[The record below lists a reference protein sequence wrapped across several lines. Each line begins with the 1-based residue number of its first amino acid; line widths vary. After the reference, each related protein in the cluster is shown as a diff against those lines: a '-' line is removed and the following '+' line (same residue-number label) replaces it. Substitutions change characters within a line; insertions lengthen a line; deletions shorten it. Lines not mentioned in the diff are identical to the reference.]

1 MTRRTAKTVE
11 EENKDLFPTT
21 SSSIM
26 LYQEVIVRLHIY
38 KVSYLILFILSC
50 FSTRLLAQGTLADYQ
65 RAEKF
70 LRKNVEKMIFH
81 TRVIPNWIQD
91 TSRFWYKN
99 DIRKGKEFILVDA
112 INKSR
117 KPAFNHHKLAK
128 ALSRIMEK
136 DYQPY
141 ALPFDSFEFAENG
154 KTITFK
160 IDSQHIK
167 CNLKT
172 YRCEKIK
179 EEKKDLAVSTSP
191 DGQWTAF
198 VKNYNLYIRSVKTG
212 EEFQLTTNATEKYAY
227 GLSWDWYH
235 LMNESDPSKTKKIG
249 DISVAWAPDSG
260 KLVTHRVDYRNA
272 KKMYLYQSTP
282 ESGYR
287 AQVWSYYRALPGET
301 AATMFEY
308 FIFDI
313 QSKKQIPIDIKPLSS
328 MESWDFPTWFKDSRR
343 LHFFYYTRGYK
354 KIILLEI
361 DAETGKCRQVI
372 EESFKTYVDVY
383 KRFINILGEGKELV
397 WGSERDGWSHLYL
410 YDWNTGQ
417 LNNQITRGEFV
428 VRSVIH
434 VDEKTRQVYFMAC
447 GRDPDRD
454 PYLQHLYRVNL
465 DGTGLTLLTPEHAEH
480 WIRLSPDKKY
490 VVDTYSRVDLPPVTV
505 LRHLIDGKIIFQLE
519 KADIKALLATGWK
532 YPEAF
537 TVKARDGKT
546 DLYGVIFRPTN
557 FDPNKKYPIID
568 SIYSGPHTIRTSKSF
583 RRGCLNMDQAI
594 SELGF
599 IVVTIDGLGTAY
611 RSKAFHDFSY
621 KNLGDIGSLDHIK
634 ALKQL
639 TQKYPYMDLS
649 RVGIFGY
656 SAGGYDAAHAL
667 LTHPEFYKV
676 GVASA
681 GNHDHQM
688 AKAWW
693 PENFQ
698 GYPVE
703 KHYVEQSNLTLAK
716 NLQGKLLLVHGD
728 MDNNVNP
735 ASTLRLV
742 GELIKANKDFDLI
755 IVPNGGHNLW
765 DHPYVIR
772 KLWDYFVLHLLG
784 VVHPNYLVKENQ

>member
-1 MTRRTAKTVE
+1 M
-11 EENKDLFPTT
+11 
-21 SSSIM
+21 
-26 LYQEVIVRLHIY
+26 RLSFFR
-38 KVSYLILFILSC
+38 VSFLIFFILSW
-50 FSTRLLAQGTLADYQ
+50 FSTGLSAQGTLADYQ

-70 LRKNVEKMIFH
+70 LPKNLGKMIFH
-81 TRVIPNWIQD
+81 TRVIPNRVKY
-91 TSRFWYKN
+91 TSLFWYKN

-112 INKSR
+112 KKKSR
-117 KPAFNHHKLAK
+117 KPAFNHQKLAK
-128 ALSRIMEK
+128 ALSRLMGKE
-136 DYQPY
+136 YQPY
-141 ALPFDSFEFAENG
+141 DLPFDFFQLAYNAR
-154 KTITFK
+154 TITFK
-160 IDSQHIK
+160 VDSQYIK

-172 YRCEKIK
+172 YKCEKI
-179 EEKKDLAVSTSP
+179 EEKEKDPSVSTSP

-212 EEFQLTTNATEKYAY
+212 EEFPLTSDGTEKYAY
-227 GLSWDWYH
+227 GLSWDWGH
-235 LMNESDPSKTKKIG
+235 LMNESDPAKTKKIEG
-249 DISVAWAPDSG
+249 ISAAWAPDSR
-260 KLVTHRVDYRNA
+260 KLVTQRVDYRNA

-287 AQVWSYYRALPGET
+287 AQVWSYYRSLPGET
-301 AATMFEY
+301 AATMFEF
-308 FIFDI
+308 FIYDI
-313 QSKKQIPIDIKPLSS
+313 HSKKQVPIDIKPLSS
-328 MESWDFPTWFKDSRR
+328 MESWDFPSWFKDSRR
-343 LHFFYYTRGYK
+343 LHFFHYTRGYK
-354 KIILLEI
+354 KIILYEI
-361 DAETGKCRQVI
+361 DAETGKSRQVI
-372 EESFKTYVDVY
+372 EDSSDTYVDVY
-383 KRFINILGEGKELV
+383 KRFINILGEGQELV

-417 LNNQITRGEFV
+417 LKNQITRGEFV

-434 VDEKTRQVYFMAC
+434 VDEKKRQVFFMAC
-447 GRDPDRD
+447 GREPDRD
-454 PYLQHLYRVNL
+454 PYMQHLYRVNL
-465 DGTGLTLLTPEHAEH
+465 DGTGLTLLTPEPAEH
-480 WIRLSPDKKY
+480 EINLSPDKKH
-490 VVDTYSRVDLPPVTV
+490 VVDTYSRVDLPPITV
-505 LRHLIDGKIIFQLE
+505 LRRLRDGKILFQLE
-519 KADIKALLATGWK
+519 QADIGDLLTTGWK
-532 YPEAF
+532 YPEVF

-546 DLYGVIFRPTN
+546 DLFGAIFRPSN

-568 SIYSGPHTIRTSKSF
+568 SIYSGPHTIRTPKSF

-594 SELGF
+594 AELGF
-599 IVVTIDGLGTAY
+599 IVVTIDGLGTAH
-611 RSKAFHDFSY
+611 RSKVFHDFSY
-621 KNLGDIGSLDHIK
+621 KNLGDIGALDHID
-634 ALKQL
+634 AFKQL
-639 TQKYPYMDLS
+639 AQKYPYMDLT

-656 SAGGYDAAHAL
+656 SAGGYDAAHAM

-703 KHYVEQSNLTLAK
+703 NQYVEQSNLTLAK

-755 IVPNGGHNLW
+755 IVPNGGHYLW

-772 KLWDYFVLHLLG
+772 KLWDYFVQHLLD
-784 VVHPNYLVKENQ
+784 VIPPNYKVKENQ

>member
-1 MTRRTAKTVE
+1 MKMPEHSKISV
-11 EENKDLFPTT
+11 
-21 SSSIM
+21 
-26 LYQEVIVRLHIY
+26 
-38 KVSYLILFILSC
+38 LIFLLLSF
-50 FSTRLLAQGTLADYQ
+50 FSTGLLAQGTQADYQ

-81 TRVIPNWIQD
+81 TRVIPNWVKD

-112 INKSR
+112 KKKSR
-117 KPAFNHHKLAK
+117 KSAFNHRRLAK
-128 ALSRIMEK
+128 TLSRLMEK
-136 DYQPY
+136 EYQPY
-141 ALPFDSFEFAENG
+141 DLPFDSFQLADNG
-154 KTITFK
+154 KAITFK
-160 IDSQHIK
+160 VDSQHVK
-167 CNLKT
+167 CNLRT
-172 YRCEKIK
+172 YKCEKIK
-179 EEKKDLAVSTSP
+179 EKKKDPAVSTSP

-198 VKNYNLYIRSVKTG
+198 VKNYNLFIRREKTN
-212 EEFQLTTNATEKYAY
+212 EEFQLTTDGTEKYAY
-227 GLSWDWYH
+227 GLSLDWYH
-235 LMNESDPSKTKKIG
+235 LMNESDPAKTKKIKSI
-249 DISVAWAPDSG
+249 DVVWAPDS
-260 KLVTHRVDYRNA
+260 KNLVTHRVDYRNA

-301 AATMFEY
+301 ATAMFQY

-328 MESWDFPTWFKDSRR
+328 MENWDFPTWFKDSRR
-343 LHFFYYTRGYK
+343 LHFFHYTRGYK
-354 KIILLEI
+354 KIILFEI
-361 DAETGKCRQVI
+361 DAETGKSHQVI
-372 EESFKTYVDVY
+372 EESSKTYVDVD

-397 WGSERDGWSHLYL
+397 WGSERNGWSHLYL
-410 YDWNTGQ
+410 YDWNSGQ
-417 LNNQITRGEFV
+417 LKNRITQGEFV
-428 VRSVIH
+428 VRSVVH
-434 VDEKTRQVYFMAC
+434 VDEKQRQVFFMAC
-447 GRDPDRD
+447 GREPDQD

-465 DGTGLTLLTPEHAEH
+465 DGTGLILLTPEPADHEIH
-480 WIRLSPDKKY
+480 LSPGKKY
-490 VVDTYSRVDLPPVTV
+490 IVDTYSRVDLPPVTV
-505 LRHLIDGKIIFQLE
+505 LRRLTDGKIILKLE
-519 KADIKALLATGWK
+519 QTDISDLLATGWK

-537 TVKARDGKT
+537 SVKARDGKT
-546 DLYGVIFRPTN
+546 DLYGAIFRPTN
-557 FDPNKKYPIID
+557 FDADKKYPIID
-568 SIYSGPHTIRTSKSF
+568 SSYSGPQAVWTPKSF
-583 RRGCLNMDQAI
+583 RRGCLNIGQAI
-594 SELGF
+594 AELGF
-599 IVVTIDGLGTAY
+599 IVVTIDGLGTAH

-621 KNLGDIGSLDHIK
+621 KNLGDIGALDHIH
-634 ALKQL
+634 AFQQL
-639 TQKYPYMDLS
+639 SKKYPYMDLS
-649 RVGIFGY
+649 RVGIFGH

-703 KHYVEQSNLTLAK
+703 KNYVEQSNLTQAK

-755 IVPNGGHNLW
+755 IVPNADHKLW

-772 KLWDYFVLHLLG
+772 KLWDYFVQHLLG
-784 VVHPNYLVKENQ
+784 IQPPKFRINEYP

>member
-1 MTRRTAKTVE
+1 VGQNPIHAK
-11 EENKDLFPTT
+11 
-21 SSSIM
+21 S
-26 LYQEVIVRLHIY
+26 QEVIVKSPVF
-38 KVSYLILFILSC
+38 KVLFLIFFILSW
-50 FSTRLLAQGTLADYQ
+50 FSTGLPAQGTLEDYQ

-70 LRKNVEKMIFH
+70 LPKNVEKIIFH
-81 TRVIPNWIQD
+81 TRVIPNWVKD
-91 TSRFWYKN
+91 TSLFWYRN
-99 DIRKGKEFILVDA
+99 DVQKGKEFILVDA
-112 INKSR
+112 KKKSR
-117 KPAFNHHKLAK
+117 KPAFNHQKLAE
-128 ALSRIMEK
+128 ALSRLMEK

-141 ALPFDSFEFAENG
+141 DLPFDFFQWADNG
-154 KTITFK
+154 KAVTFDV
-160 IDSQHIK
+160 DSQHIK

-172 YRCEKIK
+172 YKCEKSA
-179 EEKKDLAVSTSP
+179 EEKKDPSISISP

-198 VKNYNLYIRSVKTG
+198 VRNYNLYIRSIKTG
-212 EEFQLTTNATEKYAY
+212 EEFPLTTDGTEKYAY
-227 GLSWDWYH
+227 GLSWDWGH
-235 LMNESDPSKTKKIG
+235 LMNESDPAKTKKIE

-287 AQVWSYYRALPGET
+287 AQVWSYFRSLPGET
-301 AATMFEY
+301 AATMFEF

-313 QSKKQIPIDIKPLSS
+313 HSKKQIPIDIKPLSS

-354 KIILLEI
+354 KIILFEI
-361 DAETGKCRQVI
+361 DAESGKSRQVI
-372 EESFKTYVDVY
+372 EDSSETYVDVY
-383 KRFINILGEGKELV
+383 KCFINILGEGKELL

-417 LNNQITRGEFV
+417 LKNQITSGEFV
-428 VRSVIH
+428 VRSVVH
-434 VDEKTRQVYFMAC
+434 VDEKKRQVYFMAC
-447 GRDPDRD
+447 GREPGRD

-465 DGTGLTLLTPEHAEH
+465 DGTDLTLLTPEPAEH
-480 WIRLSPDKKY
+480 EISLSPDKEY

-505 LRHLIDGKIIFQLE
+505 LRRLRDGKILFKLE
-519 KADIKALLATGWK
+519 QADIDDLLTTGWK
-532 YPEAF
+532 YPEVF

-546 DLYGVIFRPTN
+546 DLYGAIFRPTN
-557 FDPNKKYPIID
+557 FDANKKYPIID
-568 SIYSGPHTIRTSKSF
+568 SIYSGPHTIRTPKSF

-594 SELGF
+594 AELGF
-599 IVVTIDGLGTAY
+599 IVVTIDGLGTAH

-621 KNLGDIGSLDHIK
+621 KNLGDIGALDHID
-634 ALKQL
+634 AFKQL
-639 TQKYPYMDLS
+639 AQRYSYMDLS

-693 PENFQ
+693 PENYQ
-698 GYPVE
+698 GYPVG
-703 KHYVEQSNLTLAK
+703 KQYVEQSNLTLAK

-755 IVPNGGHNLW
+755 IVPNGSHYLW
-765 DHPYVIR
+765 EHPYVIR
-772 KLWDYFVLHLLG
+772 KLWDYFVQHLLG
-784 VVHPNYLVKENQ
+784 VQPPKFKITIYP

>member
-1 MTRRTAKTVE
+1 
-11 EENKDLFPTT
+11 
-21 SSSIM
+21 
-26 LYQEVIVRLHIY
+26 VRLPFFR
-38 KVSYLILFILSC
+38 VSFLIFFILSF
-50 FSTRLLAQGTLADYQ
+50 FSTALFPRSILVDYQ

-81 TRVIPNWIQD
+81 TRVIPNWIKD

-99 DIRKGKEFILVDA
+99 DMRKGKEFILVDA
-112 INKSR
+112 KKKSR
-117 KPAFNHHKLAK
+117 EPVFNHYKLAK
-128 ALSRIMEK
+128 TLSRLMEK
-136 DYQPY
+136 KYHPY
-141 ALPFDSFEFAENG
+141 DLPFNSFKFADNG
-154 KTITFK
+154 KAITFK
-160 IDSQHIK
+160 VDSHHIK

-172 YRCEKIK
+172 YKCEKIEK
-179 EEKKDLAVSTSP
+179 EKKDPSVSTSP

-212 EEFQLTTNATEKYAY
+212 EEFQLTTDGMKKYAY

-287 AQVWSYYRALPGET
+287 AQVWSYYRALPGEA

-308 FIFDI
+308 VIFDI
-313 QSKKQIPIDIKPLSS
+313 QNKKQIPIDIKPLSS
-328 MESWDFPTWFKDSRR
+328 MENWDFPNWFKDSRR
-343 LHFFYYTRGYK
+343 LHFFHYSRGYK
-354 KIILLEI
+354 KIVLFEI
-361 DAETGKCRQVI
+361 DAETGKTRQVI
-372 EESFKTYVDVY
+372 EESSEIYIDVY
-383 KRFINILGEGKELV
+383 KRFINILGEGKEIV

-410 YDWNTGQ
+410 YDWNSGQ
-417 LNNQITRGEFV
+417 LKNQVTHGEFV
-428 VRSVIH
+428 VRSVVH
-434 VDEKTRQVYFMAC
+434 VDEKTRQVYFIAC
-447 GRDPDRD
+447 GYASERD

-465 DGTGLTLLTPEHAEH
+465 DGNGLTLLTPEPAEH
-480 WIRLSPDKKY
+480 EIYLSLDKKY
-490 VVDTYSRVDLPPVTV
+490 LLDTYSRVDLSPVTV
-505 LRHLIDGKIIFQLE
+505 LRHLNDGKIIFQLE
-519 KADIKALLATGWK
+519 QADIKDLLATGWK

-546 DLYGVIFRPTN
+546 NLYGAIFRPSN
-557 FDPNKKYPIID
+557 FDINKKYPIID
-568 SIYSGPHTIRTSKSF
+568 SIYSGPHTIRTPKSF

-594 SELGF
+594 AELGF
-599 IVVTIDGLGTAY
+599 IVVTIDGLGTAH
-611 RSKAFHDFSY
+611 RSKGFHDFSY

-639 TQKYPYMDLS
+639 AQKYTYMDLS

-703 KHYVEQSNLTLAK
+703 KHYMEQSNLTLAK

-755 IVPNGGHNLW
+755 IVPNGDHYLW

-772 KLWDYFVLHLLG
+772 KLWDYFVQHLLG
-784 VVHPNYLVKENQ
+784 IQPPKYRITINL

>member
-1 MTRRTAKTVE
+1 M
-11 EENKDLFPTT
+11 
-21 SSSIM
+21 
-26 LYQEVIVRLHIY
+26 RLSFFR
-38 KVSYLILFILSC
+38 VSFLIFFILSW
-50 FSTRLLAQGTLADYQ
+50 FSTGLSAQGTLADYQ

-70 LRKNVEKMIFH
+70 LPKNLGKMIFH
-81 TRVIPNWIQD
+81 TRVIPNRVKY
-91 TSRFWYKN
+91 TSLFWYKN

-112 INKSR
+112 KKKSR
-117 KPAFNHHKLAK
+117 KPAFNHQKLAK
-128 ALSRIMEK
+128 DLSRLMKKE
-136 DYQPY
+136 YQPY
-141 ALPFDSFEFAENG
+141 DLPFDFFQLAYNAR
-154 KTITFK
+154 TITFK
-160 IDSQHIK
+160 VDSQYIK

-172 YRCEKIK
+172 YKCEKI
-179 EEKKDLAVSTSP
+179 EEKEKDPSVSTSP

-212 EEFQLTTNATEKYAY
+212 EEFPLTSEGTEKYAY
-227 GLSWDWYH
+227 GLSWDWGH
-235 LMNESDPSKTKKIG
+235 LMNESDPAKTKKIE
-249 DISVAWAPDSG
+249 DISAAWAPDSR
-260 KLVTHRVDYRNA
+260 KLVTQRVDYRNA

-287 AQVWSYYRALPGET
+287 AQVWSYYRSLPGET
-301 AATMFEY
+301 AAAMFEF
-308 FIFDI
+308 FIYDI
-313 QSKKQIPIDIKPLSS
+313 HSKKQVPIDIKPLSS
-328 MESWDFPTWFKDSRR
+328 MESWDFPSWFKDSRR
-343 LHFFYYTRGYK
+343 LHFFHYTRGYK
-354 KIILLEI
+354 KIILYEI
-361 DAETGKCRQVI
+361 DAETGKSRQVI
-372 EESFKTYVDVY
+372 EDSSDTYVDVY
-383 KRFINILGEGKELV
+383 KRFINILGEGQELV

-417 LNNQITRGEFV
+417 LKNQITRGEFV

-434 VDEKTRQVYFMAC
+434 VDEKKRQVFFMAC
-447 GRDPDRD
+447 GREPDRD
-454 PYLQHLYRVNL
+454 PYMQHLYRVNL
-465 DGTGLTLLTPEHAEH
+465 DGTGLTLLTPEPAEH
-480 WIRLSPDKKY
+480 EINLSPDKKH

-505 LRHLIDGKIIFQLE
+505 LRRLRDGKILFQLE
-519 KADIKALLATGWK
+519 QADIGDLLTTGWK
-532 YPEAF
+532 YPEVF

-546 DLYGVIFRPTN
+546 DLFGAIFRPSN

-568 SIYSGPHTIRTSKSF
+568 SIYSGPHTIRTPKSF

-594 SELGF
+594 AELGF
-599 IVVTIDGLGTAY
+599 IVVTIDGLGTAH
-611 RSKAFHDFSY
+611 RSKVFHDFSY
-621 KNLGDIGSLDHIK
+621 KNLGDIGALDHID
-634 ALKQL
+634 AFKQL
-639 TQKYPYMDLS
+639 AQKYTYMDLS

-656 SAGGYDAAHAL
+656 SAGGYDAAHAM

-703 KHYVEQSNLTLAK
+703 NQYVEQSNLTLAK

-755 IVPNGGHNLW
+755 IVPNGGHYLW

-772 KLWDYFVLHLLG
+772 KLWDYFVQHLLD
-784 VVHPNYLVKENQ
+784 VIPPNYKVKENQ

>member
-1 MTRRTAKTVE
+1 
-11 EENKDLFPTT
+11 
-21 SSSIM
+21 
-26 LYQEVIVRLHIY
+26 VRLLSF
-38 KVSYLILFILSC
+38 KVSFLIFFILSW
-50 FSTRLLAQGTLADYQ
+50 FLTGLPAQGTLADYQ

-70 LRKNVEKMIFH
+70 LPKNVGKMIFY
-81 TRVIPNWIQD
+81 TQVIPNWVKG
-91 TSRFWYKN
+91 TSRSWYKN
-99 DIRKGKEFILVDA
+99 DIQEGKEFILVDA
-112 INKSR
+112 KKKSR
-117 KPAFNHHKLAK
+117 KPAFNHQKLAK
-128 ALSRIMEK
+128 ALSRLMEK
-136 DYQPY
+136 EYQPY
-141 ALPFDSFEFAENG
+141 DLPFDSFQWADNG
-154 KTITFK
+154 KAVTFSM
-160 IDSQHIK
+160 DSQYIK

-172 YRCEKIK
+172 YKCEKI
-179 EEKKDLAVSTSP
+179 EEKKKDPSVSTSP

-212 EEFQLTTNATEKYAY
+212 EEFPLTTDGTEEYVY

-235 LMNESDPSKTKKIG
+235 LMNESDPAKTKKIE
-249 DISVAWAPDSG
+249 DINVVWAPNSE

-287 AQVWSYYRALPGET
+287 AQVWSYYRSLPGET
-301 AATMFEY
+301 AATMFE
-308 FIFDI
+308 FFVFDI
-313 QSKKQIPIDIKPLSS
+313 HSKKQVPIDIKPLSS

-343 LHFFYYTRGYK
+343 LHFFHYTRGYK
-354 KIILLEI
+354 RIILFEI
-361 DAETGKCRQVI
+361 DAETGKSRQVL
-372 EESFKTYVDVY
+372 EDASETYVDVY
-383 KRFINILGEGKELV
+383 KCFINILGEGKELV

-417 LNNQITRGEFV
+417 LKNQITRGEFV

-434 VDEKTRQVYFMAC
+434 VDERMRQVYFMAC
-447 GRDPDRD
+447 AREKDRD

-465 DGTGLTLLTPEHAEH
+465 DGTGLTLLTPEPAEH
-480 WIRLSPDKKY
+480 EISLSPDKKH

-505 LRHLIDGKIIFQLE
+505 LRRLRDGTILFKLE
-519 KADIKALLATGWK
+519 QADIGDLLTTGWE
-532 YPEAF
+532 YPEVF

-546 DLYGVIFRPTN
+546 DLYGAIFRPTN

-568 SIYSGPHTIRTSKSF
+568 SIYSGPHTIRTPKSF

-594 SELGF
+594 VELGF
-599 IVVTIDGLGTAY
+599 IVVTIDCLGTAH

-621 KNLGDIGSLDHIK
+621 KNLGDIGALDHID
-634 ALKQL
+634 AFKQL
-639 TQKYPYMDLS
+639 AQKYPYMDLS

-703 KHYVEQSNLTLAK
+703 KQYVEQSNLTLAK

-735 ASTLRLV
+735 ACTLRLT

-755 IVPNGGHNLW
+755 IVPNGNHYLW

-772 KLWDYFVLHLLG
+772 KLWDYFVQHLLG
-784 VVHPNYLVKENQ
+784 VIPPNYQIKTYQ

>member
-1 MTRRTAKTVE
+1 MSVYIKTSV
-11 EENKDLFPTT
+11 L
-21 SSSIM
+21 SI
-26 LYQEVIVRLHIY
+26 V
-38 KVSYLILFILSC
+38 ILSC
-50 FSTRLLAQGTLADYQ
+50 FSTWLPAQGTLADYQ

-70 LRKNVEKMIFH
+70 LPKNVEKMIFH
-81 TRVIPNWIQD
+81 TRVIPNWVKG
-91 TSRFWYKN
+91 TSSSWYKN
-99 DIRKGKEFILVDA
+99 DIREGKEFILVDA
-112 INKSR
+112 KKKSR
-117 KPAFNHHKLAK
+117 KPAFNHQKLAK
-128 ALSRIMEK
+128 ALSRLMKKE
-136 DYQPY
+136 YQPY
-141 ALPFDSFEFAENG
+141 DLPFDSFQWAENG
-154 KTITFK
+154 KAVTFSV
-160 IDSQHIK
+160 DSQHIK

-172 YRCEKIK
+172 YKCEKIE
-179 EEKKDLAVSTSP
+179 EEKKGPSVSTSP
-191 DGQWTAF
+191 GGQWTAF
-198 VKNYNLYIRSVKTG
+198 VRNYNLYIRSVKTG
-212 EEFQLTTNATEKYAY
+212 EELQLTTDGTEKYAY
-227 GLSWDWYH
+227 GLSWDWGH
-235 LMNESDPSKTKKIG
+235 LMNESDPAKTKKIE

-287 AQVWSYYRALPGET
+287 AQVWSYYRSLPGET
-301 AATMFEY
+301 AAAMFEF
-308 FIFDI
+308 FIYDI
-313 QSKKQIPIDIKPLSS
+313 HSKKQVPIDISPLSS

-343 LHFFYYTRGYK
+343 LHFFHYTRGYK
-354 KIILLEI
+354 KIILYEI
-361 DAETGKCRQVI
+361 DAETGKTRQVI
-372 EESFKTYVDVY
+372 EDSSETYLDVY

-410 YDWNTGQ
+410 YDWNTCQ
-417 LNNQITRGEFV
+417 LKNQITRGEFV
-428 VRSVIH
+428 VRSVVH
-434 VDEKTRQVYFMAC
+434 VDERMRQVYFMAC
-447 GRDPDRD
+447 AREKDRD

-465 DGTGLTLLTPEHAEH
+465 DGTGLTLLTPEPAEH
-480 WIRLSPDKKY
+480 EISLSPGKEY
-490 VVDTYSRVDLPPVTV
+490 VVDSYSRVDLPPVTV
-505 LRHLIDGKIIFQLE
+505 LRRLRDGRILFKLE
-519 KADIKALLATGWK
+519 QADIVDLLTTGWK

-546 DLYGVIFRPTN
+546 DLYGAIFRPSN
-557 FDPNKKYPIID
+557 FDPNKKYPVID
-568 SIYSGPHTIRTSKSF
+568 SIYSGPHTIRTPKSF

-594 SELGF
+594 AELGF
-599 IVVTIDGLGTAY
+599 IVVNIDGLGTAH

-621 KNLGDIGSLDHIK
+621 KNLGDIGALDHII
-634 ALKQL
+634 AFKQL
-639 TQKYPYMDLS
+639 AQKYPYMDLS

-703 KHYVEQSNLTLAK
+703 KQYVEQSNLTLAK

-755 IVPNGGHNLW
+755 IVPNGSHYLW
-765 DHPYVIR
+765 EHPYVIR
-772 KLWDYFVLHLLG
+772 RLWDYFVQHLLG
-784 VVHPNYLVKENQ
+784 IQPPRFQVTIYP